1 MQKTL
6 IASALALMGLS
17 AAAPAQAMPFPP
29 LSDGQS
35 GVTLV
40 AMGCG
45 PGFTRGPY
53 GHCHPI
59 HGYVAPG
66 PGAVVVAPG
75 PAVVAPGVGVVVAP
89 HPHCWWRNGVRY
101 CP

>member
-6 IASALALMGLS
+6 IASAFALMGLS
-17 AAAPAQAMPFPP
+17 AAVPAQAMPFPP
-29 LSDGQS
+29 LTDAQS
-35 GVTLV
+35 SVTLV

-59 HGYVAPG
+59 HAYVAPG
-66 PGAVVVAPG
+66 PVVVAPG
-75 PAVVAPGVGVVVAP
+75 VGVGVVAPGVGVVVGP
-89 HPHCWWRNGVRY
+89 HPHCWWRNGVRH
-101 CP
+101 CN

>member
-17 AAAPAQAMPFPP
+17 AAVPAQAMPFPP
-29 LSDGQS
+29 LTDGQAS
-35 GVTLV
+35 VTLV

-45 PGFTRGPY
+45 AGFTRGPY

-66 PGAVVVAPG
+66 PAVVAPG
-75 PAVVAPGVGVVVAP
+75 VGVGVVAPGVGVVVGP
-89 HPHCWWRNGVRY
+89 HPHCWWRNGVRH
-101 CP
+101 CN